1 MFEIKVEGIYESQ
14 TGNGQSQYINFN
26 LTFTTSRP
34 DIKGIDTHIQKRYI
48 PYYLKT
54 IDKYKKQPFTKLKS
68 YIITSFKKLDETPS
82 IINKD
87 ITKMNDLE
95 IQDAA
100 CYYDL
105 YEVPLYG
112 IYPTWEM
119 QNKLGEIY
127 LKQVLKMPMKNAN
140 DKALIEQ
147 FKKQPD
153 GNYKFILAEGE
164 LIFKH
169 KNKFFKTI
177 EEAKKVKLSIAD
189 FDNDD
194 EPYNLADDSDEK
206 KSDDDLGDISKI
218 VE

>member
-1 MFEIKVEGIYESQ
+1 
-14 TGNGQSQYINFN
+14 
-26 LTFTTSRP
+26 
-34 DIKGIDTHIQKRYI
+34 
-48 PYYLKT
+48 
-54 IDKYKKQPFTKLKS
+54 
-68 YIITSFKKLDETPS
+68 
-82 IINKD
+82 
-87 ITKMNDLE
+87 
-95 IQDAA
+95 
-100 CYYDL
+100 
-105 YEVPLYG
+105 VPLYG

-140 DKALIEQ
+140 DKALIDQ

-153 GNYKFILAEGE
+153 GNYKFILSEGE

-194 EPYNLADDSDEK
+194 EPYNLADVSDEK